1 MKKLQI
7 ALMFFLPFLSNGQ
20 SWVLRENVLKF
31 PVGFEAWVKKHNGG
45 VDIKDKTLGTN
56 QGVEIVDFNKDGK
69 NDLIMQIKPSN
80 EVTREYIRGIFIR
93 DAYGNF
99 NLDTNYVIKGK
110 GDIWYGGAGDF
121 NGDGL
126 TDYHYLTQ
134 NYHGQDSLRKY
145 SPEMVRDD
153 WPDRV
158 FINNGTKFDTL
169 SLDKDNYTIK
179 SSFVSDLNNDGRD
192 EIITTS
198 KDIPTS
204 VVVYSYNTTL
214 KKFER
219 VYDSITQFWKNKLTG
234 NPGPEP
240 VFNIGN
246 YNTPNKWALTYRDS
260 PISQNNGSSYG
271 FQKFN
276 FSQFD
281 PKSIINKEVL
291 WERNERLISKSVS
304 LSDKDDYFKFN
315 LSHVP
320 SAFELDLNFDGIP
333 EYVTSGFYSTNPEFG
348 SSKFAYGFQVFDGQG
363 KEVTNTYMSGGGYDD
378 NVDLYL
384 SSLDIDA
391 NYVGNEIIPC
401 AWGVRLGDISYY
413 YVRKENKLQKQFI
426 NIVNPAGVPIPSKT
440 LTAKALIALP
450 NPKGINGLLLYD
462 FQDLKATSVIS
473 FEDCITTIPKITV
486 TGNTTFCL
494 GDKVTLTSSE
504 SGSYLWSNGQ
514 TTQTIQ
520 VSKAG
525 TYSLSITNQKCSTS
539 LASATVTVVVNPIPP
554 TPTISQEAN
563 GGLTSSAS
571 DGNQWYFNDVKIDNA
586 TQKTINPTK
595 SGNYTVKVTTP
606 CASEVSKPY
615 NLVVTAT
622 EETIL
627 GQVQLSPNPFTNQFK
642 VSFPVEFGKTA
653 YVKIVDMSGNIHF
666 KKASVSDGE
675 VIELGSLNGGNY
687 VLHLYSNDNAN
698 LKSIKISKIH

>member
-1 MKKLQI
+1 
-7 ALMFFLPFLSNGQ
+7 MFTSFLSQGQ
-20 SWVLRENVLKF
+20 SWILRENILKF
-31 PVGFEAWVKKHNGG
+31 PVGFESWIKKHNGG
-45 VDIKDKTLGTN
+45 VDIKDKILGTN

-93 DAYGNF
+93 DAYGNY

-110 GDIWYGGAGDF
+110 GDIWYGGTGDF

-158 FINNGTKFDTL
+158 FINNGSKFDTL
-169 SLDKDNYTIK
+169 SLDKDNITIK
-179 SSFVSDLNNDGRD
+179 SSFVADLNNDGRD

-198 KDIPTS
+198 KDIPNS
-204 VVVYSYNTTL
+204 VVVYSYNSTL

-219 VYDSITQFWKNKLTG
+219 VYDSITQFWRNKLTG

-246 YNTPNKWALTYRDS
+246 YNTPSKWALTYRDS

-304 LSDKDDYFKFN
+304 ISDKDDYFKFN

-320 SAFELDLNFDGIP
+320 SAFELDLNFDGVP
-333 EYVTSGFYSTNPEFG
+333 EFVTSGFYSTNPELG
-348 SSKFAYGFQVFDGQG
+348 STKFAYGFQVFDNQG
-363 KEVTNTYMSGGGYDD
+363 KEVTDTFMSGGGYDD

-391 NYVGNEIIPC
+391 NYIGNEIIPC

-426 NIVNPAGVPIPSKT
+426 NIVSPSGAAIPAKT
-440 LTAKALIALP
+440 LTARALIALP

-462 FQDLKATSVIS
+462 FQDLKSTSVIS
-473 FEDCITTIPKITV
+473 YEDCITTIPKITI
-486 TGNTTFCL
+486 TGNTTFCN

-504 SGSYLWSNGQ
+504 SSSYLWSNGL
-514 TTQTIQ
+514 TTQSIQ
-520 VSKAG
+520 ISKAG
-525 TYSLSITNQKCSTS
+525 TYSVSVTNQKCSTS
-539 LASATVTVVVNPIPP
+539 LNSSTITVVVNPIPP
-554 TPTISQEAN
+554 IPSISLEAN
-563 GGLTSSAS
+563 GGLTSSAAE
-571 DGNQWYFNDVKIDNA
+571 GNQWYFNDVKIDNA

-606 CASEVSKPY
+606 CTSEISKPY

-627 GQVQLSPNPFTNQFK
+627 GQVQVSPNPFANRFK

-653 YVKIVDMSGNIHF
+653 QVKILDMSGNIHF
-666 KKASVSDGE
+666 KKPAVNDGE
-675 VIELGSLNGGNY
+675 LIDLSQLNGGNY
-687 VLHLYSNDNAN
+687 ILRLESNENSNVKAM
-698 LKSIKISKIH
+698 KINKIQ